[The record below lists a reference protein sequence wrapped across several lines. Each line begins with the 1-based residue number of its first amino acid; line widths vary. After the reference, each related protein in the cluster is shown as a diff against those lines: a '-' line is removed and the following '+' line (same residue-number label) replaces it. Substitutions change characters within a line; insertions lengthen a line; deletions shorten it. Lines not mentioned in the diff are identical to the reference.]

1 MTIGE
6 QLYLALML
14 LAFFTFAATLAV
26 VFSRASHHMRRRAT
40 DQPAER
46 DPPLLNKV
54 A

>member
-6 QLYLALML
+6 QLYLALVL

-26 VFSRASHHMRRRAT
+26 VSSRTDHHMRRRAT

-46 DPPLLNKV
+46 DPLPLNKV